1 MEVYTDEEKEYHTD
15 IITDAIDF
23 VEKRKQSFEIPIEE
37 HIDLLLSYNE
47 YKEMLRGT
55 ESIVNKE
62 EYDKLYEQTTNIV
75 TYLISTYRRTSELNL
90 EYYYMFC
97 KTIDKMMKIIAEDTS
112 EEEDI
117 SNMFQMLKM

>member
-23 VEKRKQSFEIPIEE
+23 IEKRKQSFEIPIEE

-97 KTIDKMMKIIAEDTS
+97 KTIEKMMKIIAEDTS

-117 SNMFQMLKM
+117 SNMFQMMKI

>member
-1 MEVYTDEEKEYHTD
+1 MNTYTDEEKEYHTD

>member
-1 MEVYTDEEKEYHTD
+1 MQTFTDEEKEYHTD

-47 YKEMLRGT
+47 TKDMLRGT
-55 ESIVNKE
+55 ESIINKE
-62 EYDKLYEQTTNIV
+62 EYDKLYEQSNNIV

-117 SNMFQMLKM
+117 TNMFQMLKM

>member
-1 MEVYTDEEKEYHTD
+1 MQTFTDEEKEYHTD

-47 YKEMLRGT
+47 TKDMLRGT
-55 ESIVNKE
+55 ESIINKE
-62 EYDKLYEQTTNIV
+62 EYDKLYEQSNNIV

>member
-23 VEKRKQSFEIPIEE
+23 IEKRKQSFEIPIEE

-97 KTIDKMMKIIAEDTS
+97 KTIDKMMNIIAEDTS

>member
-1 MEVYTDEEKEYHTD
+1 MQTFTDEEKEYHTD

-23 VEKRKQSFEIPIEE
+23 VENRKQSFEIPIQE

-47 YKEMLRGT
+47 TKDMLKGT
-55 ESIVNKE
+55 EIIINKE
-62 EYDKLYEQTTNIV
+62 EYDKLYEQSSNIV
-75 TYLISTYRRTSELNL
+75 NYLISTYRKTSELNL
-90 EYYYMFC
+90 EYYYIFC
-97 KTIDKMMKIIAEDTS
+97 KTVERMMRITVEDIN

>member
-1 MEVYTDEEKEYHTD
+1 MELYTDEEKEYHTD

>member
-23 VEKRKQSFEIPIEE
+23 VEKRKQSFEIPIQE

-62 EYDKLYEQTTNIV
+62 EYDKLYEQTINIV
-75 TYLISTYRRTSELNL
+75 TYLISIYRRTSELNL

>member
-23 VEKRKQSFEIPIEE
+23 VEKRKQSFEIPIQE